1 LNFFMPK
8 NSETSILKAW
18 LFILASLIDD
28 ALVLALV
35 FLGLWYFHVRIT
47 WVIIMI
53 IAMGMVVFVFIMHRT
68 VVPAMRRRK
77 VTGRE
82 GMLGMTG
89 RVTQALD
96 PKGMVDIKGEYWQA
110 RSVEGKIERG
120 EVVEVVGIEGLK
132 LEVRR
137 K

>member
-1 LNFFMPK
+1 MPK
-8 NSETSILKAW
+8 KSETSILKAW

-28 ALVLALV
+28 ALVLVLV

-47 WVIIMI
+47 WAIIMI
-53 IAMGMVVFVFIMHRT
+53 IAMGMVAFVFIMHRA

-89 RVTQALD
+89 RVTQTLD

-120 EVVEVVGIEGLK
+120 EEVEVVGIERLK

-137 K
+137 KQRGR